1 MIESEN
7 WHERAYPA
15 VFAAGEKRRV
25 QAVRWMR
32 GHIGRALIELLV
44 NQATGAAAAAAVCP
58 RA

>member
-1 MIESEN
+1 
-7 WHERAYPA
+7 
-15 VFAAGEKRRV
+15 
-25 QAVRWMR
+25 MR